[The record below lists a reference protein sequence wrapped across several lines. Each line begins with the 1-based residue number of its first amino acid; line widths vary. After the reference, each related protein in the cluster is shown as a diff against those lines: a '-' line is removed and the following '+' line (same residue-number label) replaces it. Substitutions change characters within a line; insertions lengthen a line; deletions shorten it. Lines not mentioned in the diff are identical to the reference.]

1 MLKKS
6 KRSFSPR
13 SQYFRRGA
21 VHDRKIKKSYVI
33 KKCLFCEQDFQS
45 EGTHN
50 RLCTPCK
57 STGYWQTGN
66 DYSLIK

>member
-57 STGYWQTGN
+57 STGYWQTGT

>member
-57 STGYWQTGN
+57 STVYWQSGN
-66 DYSLIK
+66 DYSLI

>member
-45 EGTHN
+45 EGTHK
-50 RLCTPCK
+50 RLCTP
-57 STGYWQTGN
+57 
-66 DYSLIK
+66 